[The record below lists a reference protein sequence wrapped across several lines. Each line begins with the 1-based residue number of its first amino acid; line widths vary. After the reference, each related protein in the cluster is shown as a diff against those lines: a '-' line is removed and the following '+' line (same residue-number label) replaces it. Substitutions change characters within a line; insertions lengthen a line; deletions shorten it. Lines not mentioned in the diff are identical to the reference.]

1 MGIICSTLPTL
12 PALCKGWR
20 GARGTSARK
29 SSRSRRFTVR
39 ASELRSPV
47 RALTVNRP
55 ATAGVARAQC
65 ALCADRY
72 RQIEEG
78 RITQASRREAN
89 NIRQNIREAVPVDSF
104 FFESV

>member
-20 GARGTSARK
+20 SARGTSTRK
-29 SSRSRRFTVR
+29 SSKSRRFTVR
-39 ASELRSPV
+39 ASELRNPEQ
-47 RALTVNRP
+47 ALIVNRP
-55 ATAGVARAQC
+55 ATADVARAHC

-72 RQIEEG
+72 RQIEKG
-78 RITQASRREAN
+78 RITQAARREAN